1 MKILAAKLI
10 NTGNGGPKVLVQT
23 AKQDIWVPFGQWK
36 SSCQSP
42 IPSYIG
48 GDIEPDFYKEGETL
62 LNEQVCTKNDTILR
76 SFVASENP
84 LVIAIAQ
91 SYSQEKLE
99 NEASDKAALLSR
111 QRASSRAQTNTPS
124 GSTTEQPKQEQS
136 TTEDT
141 TAATANVAT
150 NVPQTEPAQ

>member
-10 NTGNGGPKVLVQT
+10 NTGNSGPKVLVQT
-23 AKQDIWVPFGQWK
+23 AKTDIWIPFGQWK
-36 SSCQSP
+36 SQCQSP

-62 LNEQVCTKNDTILR
+62 LNEQVCTKDNTILR

-91 SYSQEKLE
+91 SYSQEKME
-99 NEASDKAALLSR
+99 SEASDKAALFSR
-111 QRASSRAQTNTPS
+111 QRASSRAQNSAPS
-124 GSTTEQPKQEQS
+124 GGSAEQPKQEQDNKAVV
-136 TTEDT
+136 TAGGGADVPVTE
-141 TAATANVAT
+141 
-150 NVPQTEPAQ
+150 EAQ